1 MAFYNFYN
9 LLLVILVIVIL
20 VRLNRYN
27 KESKDNLK
35 NLEDKIDRLQKFIIE
50 QKTPAS
56 EPAIVAEKI
65 TEEVLPIVEE
75 PIPAIIATI
84 VPTVIPIPETIVEE
98 EIIPE
103 LEPEYSFAE
112 EEFIVA
118 DEKLSTT
125 VRFTNDGYPAKVL
138 PEKETVKKYVEPQK
152 PWLQKFK
159 EENPDI
165 EKFIGEN
172 LINKIGILILVLG
185 ISFFVKY
192 AIDKNW
198 INEPARVGIG
208 LLAGALVLG
217 VAHRLKANYKVF
229 SSVFVAGAFAIFY
242 FTIAIAFQ
250 EYHLFSQTV
259 AFAIMVIITIFSSFI
274 SISYNRQEL
283 GALSLIAGFAVPY
296 MVSTG
301 DGNYLVLFTYI
312 AILNIGMLLISYFKK
327 WNVVTVLAFVFTCVL
342 FGGWWVSR
350 TAPAEVP
357 HFGAFVFCT
366 LFYVIFSIAIVINNL
381 RSKGTFSQI
390 QYFMIV
396 ANTFFYFGMGLSII
410 DSWGLS
416 TKGLFTVALGI
427 YNLIFATVLYRKFGL
442 NKNAVYLLLGL
453 TLTFATLTIPIQFKG
468 NYITLFWA
476 CEAVLLFWLATK
488 SKIDIFKWSGAIVQ
502 VLMLVSLMMDW
513 NNNYTY
519 TRDSGTLIQP
529 IFIVGLVAIV
539 SLFYTYHLL
548 KKNNEPTRF
557 FDFTFY
563 PAIYRQVVFVV
574 GIVVS
579 YFVGILE
586 TQYLATIHNDSEA
599 SITSYT
605 AVYHYLFSIV
615 LIYLL
620 LKKDSMILKKGAVM
634 LGIFNVI
641 IYIFLFSS
649 LPIKDLQGELFKPE
663 RNFSAYLVHFVLL
676 FTNVFYL
683 YLLIKNTLKLPA
695 FPEFKT
701 KYALWVL
708 SIFAVVILSQEL
720 IVQGVFLNSGITA
733 ERWLP
738 LTKMDINSEAYFH
751 LHADFLT
758 SISRLKTQ
766 IVKVGFP
773 ILWGVISFLLLIVGI
788 KRDWKQLRIIAL
800 SLLGITII
808 KLFMYDINDAS
819 ETGKIIAFILLGV
832 LILIISFVYQKL
844 KKLVSDQPKNTED
857 EEIK

>member
-35 NLEDKIDRLQKFIIE
+35 NLEDKIDRLQKFITE
-50 QKTPAS
+50 QKTPTSA
-56 EPAIVAEKI
+56 PAIVAEKI

-75 PIPAIIATI
+75 PIPAIIPTI
-84 VPTVIPIPETIVEE
+84 IPAIIPIPETIVEE

-118 DEKLSTT
+118 DEKLSNT
-125 VRFTNDGYPAKVL
+125 VRFTNDGYPGKVL

-217 VAHRLKANYKVF
+217 VAHRLKANYKAF

-357 HFGAFVFCT
+357 HFGAFVFGT

-476 CEAVLLFWLATK
+476 CEAVLLFWLAKK

-519 TRDSGTLIQP
+519 ARDSGTLIQP

-548 KKNNEPTRF
+548 KKDNEPTRF
-557 FDFTFY
+557 FEITFY

-574 GIVVS
+574 GLVVS

-599 SITSYT
+599 SIISYT

-620 LKKDSMILKKGAVM
+620 LKKDSMILKKGAIM

-649 LPIKDLQGELFKPE
+649 LPIRDLQGELFKPE

-683 YLLIKNTLKLPA
+683 YLLIKNILKLPA

-708 SIFAVVILSQEL
+708 SIVAVVILSQEL
-720 IVQGVFLNSGITA
+720 IVQGVFLNSGINA

-738 LTKMDINSEAYFH
+738 LTRMDVNSEAYFH

-788 KRDWKQLRIIAL
+788 KKDWKQLRIIAL